1 MQWCDRA
8 DLTVPRRSRSI
19 RQRSLARFY
28 LVTKGYSVLCV
39 HVVELLVND
48 LVPFL
53 SYIIAAIVSR
63 SLKSSLFFFSPL
75 SKKKKRKKKKQLVTL
90 PINRRKE
97 KKKKKMSEKLQFY
110 F

>member
-63 SLKSSLFFFSPL
+63 SLKSSLFFFFLL
-75 SKKKKRKKKKQLVTL
+75 S
-90 PINRRKE
+90 
-97 KKKKKMSEKLQFY
+97 
-110 F
+110 